1 LTPIRST
8 SDSEQPR
15 ENRQY
20 AVAKACTELQGRY
33 LAMFTDRQ
41 QVEDVTEARRLT
53 EKEAEEARWMAAIRL
68 RDCG

>member
-1 LTPIRST
+1 
-8 SDSEQPR
+8 
-15 ENRQY
+15 
-20 AVAKACTELQGRY
+20 
-33 LAMFTDRQ
+33 MFTDRQ